1 MGGEEETISK
11 DWESGEI
18 VWVEDK
24 CVGVEGEGGVL
35 GMGFGKGSKIG
46 RELGSEN

>member
-11 DWESGEI
+11 DCESGER
-18 VWVEDK
+18 VGVEDK
-24 CVGVEGEGGVL
+24 FVEVEGEGGVS